1 MAILSLVAT
10 AEALLISASHA
21 KRRWMQRRQL
31 LMGSSPGSCS
41 LPFLDEH
48 MRRKTAGASRL
59 EAFIASRVTE
69 VCRISHEALAEIV
82 GTTRARVSFFINRFR
97 KLGLIDYNGGLEVR
111 STLLDVVLHD

>member
-21 KRRWMQRRQL
+21 KRRRMQRRQL

-48 MRRKTAGASRL
+48 MRRRTAGASRL

-69 VCRISHEALAEIV
+69 VCRQVVQLRLFEYVLLHVIRTGLLNRRKKLFASE
-82 GTTRARVSFFINRFR
+82 GRVTI
-97 KLGLIDYNGGLEVR
+97 
-111 STLLDVVLHD
+111 